1 MVRRR
6 AAEGGSMWRAASLTA
21 LPVPSHPQT
30 AFPLIDSVDPHGFI
44 SYRLF
49 RDATRY
55 MDGHH
60 VKVPRG
66 GHGGPLGFGRGPA
79 LPEGKG
85 TPALTPAST
94 CFWWRSNQPFL
105 ILPQV

>member
-1 MVRRR
+1 MGQTQMTS
-6 AAEGGSMWRAASLTA
+6 AWS
-21 LPVPSHPQT
+21 PQT

-60 VKVPRG
+60 VKVPCGVMVGLWG
-66 GHGGPLGFGRGPA
+66 GLGGCQHCQE
-79 LPEGKG
+79 EG
-85 TPALTPAST
+85 
-94 CFWWRSNQPFL
+94 
-105 ILPQV
+105 

>member
-1 MVRRR
+1 MWQEIQRVR
-6 AAEGGSMWRAASLTA
+6 LT
-21 LPVPSHPQT
+21 LILCLPSHPQT

-60 VKVPRG
+60 VKVSWLG
-66 GHGGPLGFGRGPA
+66 GWGIGGPLG
-79 LPEGKG
+79 LEGWG
-85 TPALTPAST
+85 TDA
-94 CFWWRSNQPFL
+94 F
-105 ILPQV
+105 

>member
-1 MVRRR
+1 ML
-6 AAEGGSMWRAASLTA
+6 SLT
-21 LPVPSHPQT
+21 LFSPQT

-60 VKVPRG
+60 VKVPCEGDEIWWG
-66 GHGGPLGFGRGPA
+66 GWHFLREREPSSDPSLNPAPGLIVAGHQPATVWARPLGLSPFPIIWQWERG
-79 LPEGKG
+79 
-85 TPALTPAST
+85 
-94 CFWWRSNQPFL
+94 
-105 ILPQV
+105 